1 MLKGKGR
8 VWKATG
14 KARGHIVYIPT
25 DLVIDSAY
33 PFKERE
39 TVNIEIH
46 NGKMIISKEVKA

>member
-25 DLVIDSAY
+25 GLVIDSAY

-46 NGKMIISKEVKA
+46 NGKMIISKEE